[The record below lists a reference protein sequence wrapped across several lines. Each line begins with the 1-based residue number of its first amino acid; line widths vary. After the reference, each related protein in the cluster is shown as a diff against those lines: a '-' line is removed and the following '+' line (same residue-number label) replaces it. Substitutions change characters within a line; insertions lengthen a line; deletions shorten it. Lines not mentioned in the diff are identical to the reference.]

1 LATSL
6 PGHTAGKAI
15 THTIAKKKQGNADA
29 MKGNLLGI
37 TATIGAGAFMIS
49 ADVLARVAL
58 RELPLGEVISGR
70 AATACLILGTAALLQ
85 GQLRW
90 HPGLLRLPVLIRIMA
105 EIGAGMFFVSA
116 LTRMPV
122 ANAAAI
128 LQFIPLVT
136 TMAAAVLFAEHVGWR
151 RWLAGFA
158 GLIGVLLILKPGTD
172 GFTWWSLLAVGA
184 MSCMSTRDLAT
195 SRIER
200 GLPTLLISSV
210 SAAAAA
216 LSGLALMLI
225 SPWSVPSAHAASFLT
240 ASGIMLA
247 AGFFCLVMA
256 MRNAEMSAIAPF
268 RYFTLLWALL
278 IGYFAWGEIP
288 DTLAVIGIAI
298 VVGAGLYAFSRER
311 VKSRLAPPRPVTEP
325 VGAA

>member
-1 LATSL
+1 MRS
-6 PGHTAGKAI
+6 
-15 THTIAKKKQGNADA
+15 
-29 MKGNLLGI
+29 NLLGI
-37 TATIGAGAFMIS
+37 AATVGAGAFMIS
-49 ADVLARVAL
+49 SDVLARVAL

-70 AATACLILGTAALLQ
+70 AGTACVILATAAIIQ

-90 HPGLLRLPVLIRIMA
+90 HPGLLRLPVVIRILA

-116 LTRMPV
+116 LARMPV

-136 TMAAAVLFAEHVGWR
+136 TMAAAVLFAEQVGWR

-158 GLIGVLLILKPGTD
+158 GLVGVLLILKPGTD

-184 MSCMSTRDLAT
+184 MTCMSTRDLAT

-200 GLPTLLISSV
+200 GLPTLLVSTV

-216 LSGLALMLI
+216 LAGLSLIVI
-225 SPWSVPSAHAASFLT
+225 SPWSVPTAGAAAFLLGAGT
-240 ASGIMLA
+240 MLA
-247 AGFFCLVMA
+247 AGFICLVMA
-256 MRNAEMSAIAPF
+256 VRNAEMSAIAPF

-288 DTLAVIGIAI
+288 DALALTGIVI
-298 VVGAGLYAFSRER
+298 VVAAGLYAFTRER
-311 VKSRLAPPRPVTEP
+311 ARARAMAAAPIPAPAER
-325 VGAA
+325 AA